1 MEKKT
6 RGNLRIPALRRC
18 LWEKQKLGKPWP
30 DFSLTP
36 PKGYGKLSDIVFK
49 KGILYVMSGTG
60 NTYRMACWI
69 REIAKNYMEDIKIVM
84 IDEKDAANR
93 PTHSRGTLVGVLFPA
108 HGFMPPWSMIKF
120 VLRMRRQDGVPALC
134 AATRGGIKVG
144 PLRIPGAAGLGTF
157 LAAFL
162 MMIKGYRPRALF
174 SLDMPSN
181 FINFH
186 WGLHP
191 KNVEVIS
198 KKAEQKLGR
207 LVPRIM
213 KGRCIYL
220 SRNNLWEAL
229 WSIGI
234 LWLIP
239 LFPIGYLLIGKLFM
253 AKVMFSN
260 NRCVGCGLCAKF
272 CPNQAIE
279 MRSVGMKKHPYWTY
293 HCEVCLRCMG
303 YCSKRAVEAGHSWA
317 ILLYFLGSVPVIS
330 YLLYRLHETYDKI
343 PTLSYFFPYITI
355 YFFDFIAALLL
366 SYLVFW
372 YLIRIPVVNFI
383 FTYTTLTHYYRRYHQ
398 PETKLKHIAP
408 KRDKA
413 GHPGFG

>member
-1 MEKKT
+1 
-6 RGNLRIPALRRC
+6 
-18 LWEKQKLGKPWP
+18 
-30 DFSLTP
+30 
-36 PKGYGKLSDIVFK
+36 
-49 KGILYVMSGTG
+49 MSGTG
-60 NTYRMACWI
+60 NTYRMACWMK
-69 REIAKNYMEDIKIVM
+69 EIATNYMEDIKIVM
-84 IDEKDAANR
+84 IDDTDATSKLTLSKD
-93 PTHSRGTLVGVLFPA
+93 SLVGVLFPA
-108 HGFMPPWSMIKF
+108 HGFMPPWSMIK
-120 VLRMRRQDGVPALC
+120 LLLKMRRQDGIPALC
-134 AATRGGIKVG
+134 AATRGGIKIG

-162 MMIKGYRPRALF
+162 LMIKGYRPRALF

-198 KKAEQKLGR
+198 KKAEQNLEQ
-207 LVPRIM
+207 LLPRIL
-213 KGRCIYL
+213 KGRRVYFTP
-220 SRNNLWEAL
+220 NNLWEAL

-239 LFPIGYLLIGKLFM
+239 LFPIGYLLIGKLYM

-279 MRSVGMKKHPYWTY
+279 MRSAGKKKRPYWTY

-303 YCSKRAVEAGHSWA
+303 YCNKRAVEAGHSWA
-317 ILLYFLGSVPVIS
+317 ILLYFLGSVPLIS
-330 YLLYRLHETYDKI
+330 YFLFWLQDMYFKI
-343 PTLSYFFPYITI
+343 PTLASYFPKILI
-355 YFFDFIAALLL
+355 YTSDWIAAILL
-366 SYLVFW
+366 SYVVFW
-372 YLIRIPVVNFI
+372 YLNKIPVVNSV

-408 KRDKA
+408 KRDNA
-413 GHPGFG
+413 NTRILDEN